1 MRLGGTFLIVVE
13 LVSVALGRIPYGQTR
28 HTATLGDFKLGVT
41 EEKRLVIPPVVSGLM
56 ILAGAVL
63 AAAGSRGARL

>member
-1 MRLGGTFLIVVE
+1 MRLGGALLIVVG
-13 LVSVALGRIPYGQTR
+13 LVALVLGGIPYGQTR
-28 HTATLGDFKLGVT
+28 HTASLGDFKLGVT